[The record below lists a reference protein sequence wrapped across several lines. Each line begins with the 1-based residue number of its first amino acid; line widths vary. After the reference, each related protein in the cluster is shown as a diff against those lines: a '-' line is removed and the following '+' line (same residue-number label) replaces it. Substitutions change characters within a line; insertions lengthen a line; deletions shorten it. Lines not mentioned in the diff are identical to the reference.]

1 MRSYLSETTE
11 ELLHSARSKLKVG
24 LDGIVVFA
32 DPLRQ
37 GRSHSMDLHR
47 SLMVGWLVFCGSS
60 EATPRSRKGA

>member
-1 MRSYLSETTE
+1 VHMRSYLSETTE

-37 GRSHSMDLHR
+37 GRSHSMDLHPP
-47 SLMVGWLVFCGSS
+47 LMLG
-60 EATPRSRKGA
+60 